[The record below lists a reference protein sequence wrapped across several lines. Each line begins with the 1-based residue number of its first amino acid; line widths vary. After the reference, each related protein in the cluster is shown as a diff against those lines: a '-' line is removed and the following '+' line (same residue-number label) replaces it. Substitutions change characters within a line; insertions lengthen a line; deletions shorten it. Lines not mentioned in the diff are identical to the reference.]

1 MSAPPVV
8 PAVAATE
15 QRYPSDVTMRH
26 AAKIA
31 VDFFLKNQDKPILMD
46 YWVPSVER
54 RAMIGVKPTGE
65 KLLILNKEEYTSNI
79 TKMYSTNNKTEIIMV
94 SENSIYIVA
103 AGIETRN
110 VS

>member
-1 MSAPPVV
+1 
-8 PAVAATE
+8 
-15 QRYPSDVTMRH
+15 MRH

>member
-1 MSAPPVV
+1 MSAPAA
-8 PAVAATE
+8 PAPAPALA

-26 AAKIA
+26 AAKLA

-46 YWVPSVER
+46 YWVPSIER
-54 RAMIGVKPTGE
+54 KAVIGVKPTGE
-65 KLLILNKEEYTSNI
+65 KVLLLTADEYTSTI
-79 TKMYSTNNKTEIIMV
+79 SKMFSTNNKTEIIIV

-103 AGIETRN
+103 AGMDTRH